1 MAERTDIRSAVR
13 SVSGASLRSAC
24 LAKMIITKRG
34 EVKLKYEEKVEE
46 ENGDL
51 LIAGR
56 RNMSAPVYPTIAVLK
71 HPRLKCQHLIMIT
84 INAFHY

>member
-1 MAERTDIRSAVR
+1 M
-13 SVSGASLRSAC
+13 
-24 LAKMIITKRG
+24 
-34 EVKLKYEEKVEE
+34 KLKEEEEKEEKEKVEE

-71 HPRLKCQHLIMIT
+71 HPRLKCQHLIMT
-84 INAFHY
+84 MMNVAYY